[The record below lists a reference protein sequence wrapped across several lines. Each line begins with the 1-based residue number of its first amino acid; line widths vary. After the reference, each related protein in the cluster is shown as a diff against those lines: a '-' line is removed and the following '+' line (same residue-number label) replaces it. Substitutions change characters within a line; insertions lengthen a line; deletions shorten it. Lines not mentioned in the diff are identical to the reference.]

1 MLKQWHEVTKADA
14 FKYAFM
20 PTSYKGECINQV
32 KRYVQVT
39 IFRLRS
45 QHIQLNQHLNRFGI
59 KTDAQCPLSRCSE
72 ESVAHTCNLFEC
84 TALDDL
90 RICLLHELRNLT
102 NTIYGTPEQLCF
114 TNFTSWYNVEWL

>member
-1 MLKQWHEVTKADA
+1 MHLYMHLCLHQSD
-14 FKYAFM
+14 
-20 PTSYKGECINQV
+20 KGECINQV

-39 IFRLRS
+39 LFRLRS

-90 RICLLHELRNLT
+90 RICLLPELRNLT
-102 NTIYGTPEQLCF
+102 NTIYGTPEQLALTHKF
-114 TNFTSWYNVEWL
+114 HVMAQRRRASAQ